1 VSDTDLATDALGR
14 LFGLTP
20 RLTELMDLG
29 AQQYG
34 FGYARG
40 RVLWVLR
47 ASGPVLMRAVSDT
60 LGVTPRTLTG
70 LIDALEADGWVIR
83 KPHPTDRRAT
93 LLELTP
99 AAEQSCA
106 RIEEAFQTFAHLLFD
121 TVTPA
126 DLHTFLRVLTHVR
139 DHLDTATSL
148 AQNALDSGQ
157 PPPLARHDATRTA
170 EDMTTTH

>member
-1 VSDTDLATDALGR
+1 MSDPDLATAALGR
-14 LFGLTP
+14 LFGLAP

-40 RVLWVLR
+40 RVLWALR

-70 LIDALEADGWVIR
+70 LIDALESDGWVVR

-99 AAEQSCA
+99 AAERSCA
-106 RIEEAFQTFAHLLFD
+106 RIEEAFQAFAHLLFD
-121 TVTPA
+121 GVAPA
-126 DLHTFLRVLTHVR
+126 DLHTFLRVVTHVR
-139 DHLDTATSL
+139 DHIDTAAAHAQDSL
-148 AQNALDSGQ
+148 DRRRGL
-157 PPPLARHDATRTA
+157 R
-170 EDMTTTH
+170 TTHGGSRSTGR